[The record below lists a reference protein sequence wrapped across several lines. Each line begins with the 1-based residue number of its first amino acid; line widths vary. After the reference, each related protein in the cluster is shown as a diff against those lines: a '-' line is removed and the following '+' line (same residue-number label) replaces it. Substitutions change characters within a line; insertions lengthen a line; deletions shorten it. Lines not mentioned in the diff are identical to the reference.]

1 MLGLEFSL
9 YQGVIRLDQVVV
21 IKYCFSLLFFVLRPS
36 QRLEN
41 LLGKWPVCVV
51 YFSPSWIYSLGWWE
65 KDILGIAEIRRLEK
79 TRVVIWPFWLFLFLL
94 FFLYSWCYDLCGCV
108 LLTLMFGFERRVKSA
123 DDYRVLGFLR
133 LEDSLC
139 LGDIRMDQI
148 FVDRH
153 LFTFPVFVFS
163 PMQRFENLFI
173 GQILVCVVFIRSFW
187 IKGKGGDFWKPG
199 GIRRLKALRVVILL
213 NSWSFST
220 YEFFHSDLIFYF
232 LGNLTLFYI
241 VVASLYGAL
250 TIRATSAYFVGR
262 LGSVLWGCTWLGGIR
277 MEIAIVD
284 RTFSS
289 SYILFVCNF
298 LVHGNG
304 NQTWLFWIFG
314 FISRPFLVLLLSLL
328 SWGLLWDI
336 WGGKLYMEGVAGEE
350 MGWMSH
356 GRSFAGMGW
365 LGLMGGCY
373 LLERGKRWG

>member
-1 MLGLEFSL
+1 MCWELGMLGLEFSL

-51 YFSPSWIYSLGWWE
+51 YFSPSWIYSLGWWD

-79 TRVVIWPFWLFLFLL
+79 TRVVIWPFWLFLFL
-94 FFLYSWCYDLCGCV
+94 
-108 LLTLMFGFERRVKSA
+108 
-123 DDYRVLGFLR
+123 VLGFLR

-153 LFTFPVFVFS
+153 LFSFPVFVFS

-304 NQTWLFWIFG
+304 NQTWLFWIF
-314 FISRPFLVLLLSLL
+314 L
-328 SWGLLWDI
+328 
-336 WGGKLYMEGVAGEE
+336 AGEE